1 MCSYQVMSVK
11 VLDVYHRSPKETWTD
26 KLLYCVLLSF
36 KSKTK
41 NTSSLVDNRQM
52 ETTNN

>member
-1 MCSYQVMSVK
+1 MCFYQVMSVK

-36 KSKTK
+36 KSKAK